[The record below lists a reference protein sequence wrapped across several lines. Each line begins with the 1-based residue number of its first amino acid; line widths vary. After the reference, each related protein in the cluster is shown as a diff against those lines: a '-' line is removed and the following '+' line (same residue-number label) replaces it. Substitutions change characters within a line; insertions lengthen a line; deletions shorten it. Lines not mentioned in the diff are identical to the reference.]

1 MSSRLAHH
9 GVRIGF
15 NPRITTTTL
24 KANFLLQ
31 RQQHVGQRRWN
42 SSRDVDP
49 RIKAL
54 GRTILD
60 DYAAVREEYATPTY
74 PIVLAHGLLGFSEI
88 KLAQAL
94 PSLQYWHGIQ
104 DALEQNG
111 ATVITATVPPSSS
124 IEQRA
129 ASLRDQIAA
138 ARPSAVNIV
147 AHSMGGLD
155 ARYLAS
161 RLAPDSVAIK
171 SITTIA
177 TPHRGSHFADFLMSD
192 SAPIHLPR
200 LYGLIERAGLGT
212 QAFSQLTREYMTG
225 TFNATVRDR
234 DDVRYF
240 SYGAMMDEP
249 ALLSPFRQPWR
260 LIEEAEGP
268 NDGLVSVESSRWG
281 TYKGTLV
288 GVSHLDLI
296 NWSNRVRWTVREWM
310 GVKRTFNAIAFYL
323 DIADMLAK
331 EGL

>member
-15 NPRITTTTL
+15 NSRIITTTL
-24 KANFLLQ
+24 KTNCPLQ
-31 RQQHVGQRRWN
+31 RHQHVGQRRWN

-60 DYAAVREEYATPTY
+60 DYAAVREEYGTNPNLTAVNPIRKHQQLTTSPATPTY

-104 DALEQNG
+104 DALEQAG
-111 ATVITATVPPSSS
+111 ATVITAT
-124 IEQRA
+124 
-129 ASLRDQIAA
+129 
-138 ARPSAVNIV
+138 
-147 AHSMGGLD
+147 
-155 ARYLAS
+155 
-161 RLAPDSVAIK
+161 
-171 SITTIA
+171 
-177 TPHRGSHFADFLMSD
+177 
-192 SAPIHLPR
+192 
-200 LYGLIERAGLGT
+200 RAGFGT
-212 QAFSQLTREYMTG
+212 QAFSQLTREYMTQ

-249 ALLSPFRQPWR
+249 ALLSP
-260 LIEEAEGP
+260 
-268 NDGLVSVESSRWG
+268 RWG

>member
-1 MSSRLAHH
+1 MAH
-9 GVRIGF
+9 
-15 NPRITTTTL
+15 
-24 KANFLLQ
+24 
-31 RQQHVGQRRWN
+31 QHVGQRRWN

-60 DYAAVREEYATPTY
+60 DYAAVREEYGTNPNLTAVNPIRKHQQLTTSPATPTY

-104 DALEQNG
+104 DALEQAG

-161 RLAPDSVAIK
+161 CLAPDSVAIK

-200 LYGLIERAGLGT
+200 LYGLIERAGFGT
-212 QAFSQLTREYMTG
+212 QAFSQLTREYMTQ

>member
-1 MSSRLAHH
+1 MAH
-9 GVRIGF
+9 
-15 NPRITTTTL
+15 
-24 KANFLLQ
+24 
-31 RQQHVGQRRWN
+31 QHVGQRRWN

-60 DYAAVREEYATPTY
+60 DYAAVREEYGTNPNLTAVNPIRKHQQLTTSPATPTY

-104 DALEQNG
+104 DALEQAG
-111 ATVITATVPPSSS
+111 ATVITAT
-124 IEQRA
+124 RA

-161 RLAPDSVAIK
+161 CLAPDSVAIK

-192 SAPIHLPR
+192 SAPIHLP
-200 LYGLIERAGLGT
+200 GSTASSSAPG
-212 QAFSQLTREYMTG
+212 SYMTQ

-268 NDGLVSVESSRWG
+268 NGLVSVESSRWG